1 MNKEM
6 HEQLSKMSGQELFR
20 YAAKF
25 DNFEFELLPSEISI
39 LVTALSQLGKKQL
52 VAGSSLQLGS
62 VSVSRS
68 RDNTS
73 VAVQLNRPI
82 SPSTNRACN
91 STLPALACRAPGR
104 GALPTRRTPSISGP
118 PPREPV

>member
-6 HEQLSKMSGQELFR
+6 HEQLCKMSGQELFR

-39 LVTALSQLGKKQL
+39 LVTALSELGKKQL

-68 RDNTS
+68 RDNSS
-73 VAVQLNRPI
+73 VAVHLNRRKLKQATGSSA
-82 SPSTNRACN
+82 SPGQGEFLVMTFADS
-91 STLPALACRAPGR
+91 
-104 GALPTRRTPSISGP
+104 
-118 PPREPV
+118 PVSCQPM